1 MPFGVMMV
9 RLTGKMT
16 LIAVGKLHSAYW
28 RAAQQEYLTRLR
40 RYTDI
45 TLIEVKDVVGRG
57 TPDAVAMQREGE
69 ALLAAAKDARRMIA
83 LTATGKQME
92 SLQLAEFLRK
102 QFEVYGSLAF
112 LIGGPV
118 GLSPE
123 VLAACDDTLSLS
135 LLTFPHELAR
145 VVLLEQLYRA
155 ATIIGGEKYHK

>member
-1 MPFGVMMV
+1 M
-9 RLTGKMT
+9 RLIGE
-16 LIAVGKLHSAYW
+16 IIIAAVGKLHGAYW
-28 RAAQQEYLTRLR
+28 RAAQQEYLARLR
-40 RYTDI
+40 RYTDV

-69 ALLAAAKDARRMIA
+69 ALLAAAKDARRLIA
-83 LTATGKQME
+83 LSATGRQMD
-92 SLQLAEFLRK
+92 SPGLADFLRK
-102 QFEVYGSLAF
+102 QIEVYGSLAF

-123 VLAACDDTLSLS
+123 VLAACADTLSLS
-135 LLTFPHELAR
+135 PLTFPHELAR